1 MKEVY
6 KNPILYYVAV
16 PALVALWPVV
26 ICFVYLPNAEKTLGD
41 EMKSYSEAQRK
52 MAGILLLDPGRLD
65 SGDPN
70 AGGADFNYLV
80 EVEKMARLCEIPA
93 ANYSFGSRPPR
104 DPSGQKSQIAN
115 VELKDIDITRFARF
129 LSTLQLRW
137 ANLQC
142 EKVSLEK
149 KKGRPDK
156 WDVDLGFKYYY

>member
-26 ICFVYLPNAEKTLGD
+26 ICFVYLPDAEKTLGD

-52 MAGILLLDPGRLD
+52 MAGILLLDPGRLN

-70 AGGADFNYLV
+70 TGSADFNYLV
-80 EVEKMARLCEIPA
+80 EVEKMARLCKIPA

-104 DPSGQKSQIAN
+104 APSGQKSQIAN

-149 KKGRPDK
+149 KKGSPDK
-156 WDVDLGFKYYY
+156 WDVELGFKYYY